1 MTETQQNKVTKTLVD
16 GVVNNPLGS
25 IEQQKALAE
34 LAKMTEL
41 DMNQAKNLMD
51 KEVKEMHESN
61 ELWLKKRELEIREK
75 ELELKSRELHDK
87 LLAEQNRHTEE
98 SLKQADTFNS
108 EKIRN
113 ETQRKVSLW
122 DAIGKI
128 ASAVAGAIG
137 TILAAVIGWKMYS
150 SNTDKL
156 LRFEETG
163 TITSQTGKK
172 IVGDMKT
179 PKN

>member
-75 ELELKSRELHDK
+75 NWSSRVESFTTNYSPSKIGTQKKASNRQTHSILRKSETKHK
-87 LLAEQNRHTEE
+87 EKYPYGMQ
-98 SLKQADTFNS
+98 S
-108 EKIRN
+108 EK
-113 ETQRKVSLW
+113 SL
-122 DAIGKI
+122 
-128 ASAVAGAIG
+128 
-137 TILAAVIGWKMYS
+137 
-150 SNTDKL
+150 
-156 LRFEETG
+156 R
-163 TITSQTGKK
+163 Q
-172 IVGDMKT
+172 
-179 PKN
+179 